1 MELTRQQIADLKDKV
16 LRREVR
22 LAAPDGE
29 SRVVSASI
37 SSELPVDRWFGK
49 EVLAHDEESI
59 SLERLKDGRLPLL
72 AIHDD
77 RQWPIGAAFDLRMD
91 NAERKWRGRLQ
102 FAQTDRA
109 EEPFQLHR
117 QGIPLGVSV
126 GYQVDW
132 DSAEYD
138 KEADTYT
145 FRKWTPMEVS
155 IVPVE
160 ADYTIGIGRNL
171 EVKSMAENTGGNAAN
186 AAAGEA
192 VVDPSP
198 KDYKEAVEIGK
209 RSGQSEAV
217 KIERKRIN
225 DIDALFQL
233 PAIPRNELMTA
244 LRQTAISQ
252 GWSVEQVKTELLYN
266 IGNADGDEHTRGLVD
281 AAATDEQQQ
290 VRHEYKRP
298 EPFERR
304 QPESARVQSGKDS
317 LDKFKDIAGRAL
329 EVRCGLRDQRKQ
341 EDREFIREAVSSGY
355 AGMSLS
361 DMAREY
367 LDIVGVKYRGLRP
380 EEIAGRAFTTRAS
393 GLTTSDFTNLLNNIA
408 SKSMLMGWEEI
419 PETWRMISR
428 IGSLPDFKVADRPG
442 LSHFSDLDE
451 VPDNGDIKYGDMSD
465 YKETIR
471 LVEYAKKF
479 RLSRRTIINDDLD
492 GLSRVPRLMGR
503 AAARKVGDKV
513 YDTLTSN
520 SHVGPTLNQDSV
532 ALFNAASHNNYV
544 ASGGGA
550 APSVTTIDTGK
561 TAMGTQTD
569 PSGNAILNISPR
581 YLLVPKALE
590 TTATVLM
597 TSQFDPA
604 GTTASKSTRD
614 APNPFRNAFE
624 VVAEARLDS
633 ASHGNLTTGWY
644 LAADPNL
651 FDTVEVAFLN
661 GVAEPYLREEEEWDT
676 RGVEYVVGIDCGVAF
691 LDFRGWYFNYG
702 A

>member
-1 MELTRQQIADLKDKV
+1 MELTRQQISDLKGKV
-16 LRREVR
+16 FRREVR

-37 SSELPVDRWFGK
+37 SSELPVERWFGN
-49 EVLAHDEESI
+49 EVLAHDEDSI

-77 RQWPIGAAFDLRMD
+77 RQWPIGAAFDLKMD

-109 EEPFQLHR
+109 EEPFKLHR

-126 GYQVDW
+126 GYSVDW
-132 DSAEYD
+132 DAAEYD
-138 KEADTYT
+138 KESDTYT

-160 ADYTIGIGRNL
+160 ADHTIGIGRNL
-171 EVKSMAENTGGNAAN
+171 EVKTMTDKAGGNSADQ
-186 AAAGEA
+186 AAGQA
-192 VVDPSP
+192 DKGPS
-198 KDYKEAVEIGK
+198 DYKEALEIGK
-209 RSGQSEAV
+209 RSGEQAAIE
-217 KIERKRIN
+217 KERKRVN

-233 PAIPRNELMTA
+233 PNIPRNELMAA
-244 LRQTAISQ
+244 LRQTSISN
-252 GWSVEQVKTELLYN
+252 GWGVEQVKTELLYN

-281 AAATDEQQQ
+281 AGANDDQQQ
-290 VRHEYKRP
+290 VTHEYNRP
-298 EPFERR
+298 DPMGRR
-304 QPESARVQSGKDS
+304 QPDQVRVQVGKDA
-317 LDKFKDIAGRAL
+317 LDKFKEAASNAL

-341 EDREFIREAVSSGY
+341 DDREFIRKTVATGY

-367 LDIVGVKYRGLRP
+367 LDITGTQYRGLRP

-428 IGSLPDFKVADRPG
+428 IGSLPDFKIADRPG

-532 ALFNAASHNNYV
+532 ALFNAASHSNYV
-544 ASGGGA
+544 ASGGGG
-550 APSVTTIDTGK
+550 APTVTTIDAGK

-581 YLLVPKALE
+581 YLLVPKAIE

-644 LAADPNL
+644 LVADPNL

>member
-1 MELTRQQIADLKDKV
+1 MELTRQQIDDLKNKP
-16 LRREVR
+16 LRREIR
-22 LAAPDGE
+22 LAPTDGE

-37 SSELPVDRWFGK
+37 SSELPVQRWFGR
-49 EVLAHDEESI
+49 EVLAHDEDSI
-59 SLERLKDGRLPLL
+59 DLARVKDGRLPLL

-77 RQWPIGAAFDLRMD
+77 RQWPIGAAFDFKLD
-91 NAERKWRGRLQ
+91 GAERKWRGRLQ
-102 FAQTDRA
+102 FAQTERA
-109 EEPFQLHR
+109 EEPFELLR
-117 QGIPLGVSV
+117 QDIPLGVSV

-138 KEADTYT
+138 KASDTYR

-160 ADYTIGIGRNL
+160 ADHTIGIGRNL
-171 EVKSMAENTGGNAAN
+171 EVTPMTEPTGGNAAP
-186 AAAGEA
+186 AAAESVA
-192 VVDPSP
+192 PQ
-198 KDYKEAVEIGK
+198 DYRAAFEQGQRAGSQSAVEN
-209 RSGQSEAV
+209 
-217 KIERKRIN
+217 ERLRLRA
-225 DIDALFQL
+225 IDQAFEL
-233 PAIPRNELMTA
+233 PAVPKTAMMRA
-244 LRQTAISQ
+244 LRDTAIDK
-252 GWSVEQVKTELLYN
+252 GWPIDKVNAELLRALSN
-266 IGNADGDEHTRGLVD
+266 GDDASHGLVD
-281 AAATDEQQQ
+281 AAASDDQQGIEHRYAPQ
-290 VRHEYKRP
+290 AA
-298 EPFERR
+298 EPK
-304 QPESARVQSGKDS
+304 ARVQAGADA
-317 LDKFKDIAGRAL
+317 LDKFHEAAGAAL
-329 EVRCGLRDQRKQ
+329 EVRCGLRDQRK
-341 EDREFIREAVSSGY
+341 DTDKEFIRKTVASGY
-355 AGMSLS
+355 AGMSLA

-367 LDIVGVKYRGLRP
+367 LDIRGIRYRGLRA

-393 GLTTSDFTNLLNNIA
+393 GHTTADFTNLLNNIA
-408 SKSMLMGWEEI
+408 SKSLLMGWEEI
-419 PETWRMISR
+419 PETWRTISR

-451 VPDNGDIKYGDMSD
+451 VPEDGDIEYGTFSD

-492 GLSRVPRLMGR
+492 GLSRVPRMMGR

-513 YDTLTSN
+513 YDTLVSN

-532 ALFNAASHNNYV
+532 ALFNAASHANYV
-544 ASGGGA
+544 ASGSGA
-550 APSVTTIDTGK
+550 APTVATIDTGK

-581 YLLVPKALE
+581 FLIVPKALE
-590 TTATVLM
+590 TTAMVLM
-597 TSQFDPA
+597 SSQYDPA

-614 APNPFRNAFE
+614 APNPFQNAFE

-644 LAADPNL
+644 LAADPNM

-661 GVAEPYLREEEEWDT
+661 GISEPYLREEEEWDT

-691 LDFRGWYFNYG
+691 LDYRGLYFNYG